1 MSLLINMPNRPST
14 KLVEALS
21 QFISPEEIEVWPDV
35 RSPEKV
41 TMALLWQHQH
51 GSLLAYKNLQ
61 GISSFGAGV
70 DFIVSDRQLPHL
82 PIARIVD
89 PMLATQMKQYVFGVI
104 QHHRLRLEEYRIKQS
119 QQLWKPRSPHKGN
132 TIAILGL
139 GQIGTEVGRFL
150 HSAGFNVIGWS
161 HSEKNIKEITSF
173 TEEDGLKKV
182 ASQADYLVCLLPLT
196 LNTEGILN
204 ESLFSL
210 MPSNGVL
217 INVARGDHLNEKDLL
232 KALNNDEIQAAYLD
246 VFQQE
251 PLTTEHPFWQHKKIS
266 ITPHVSALTSLET
279 AVEQIVANY
288 KRCQSGDEMLHRIDL
303 DKGY

>member
-1 MSLLINMPNRPST
+1 MSLLINMPNRSST
-14 KLVEALS
+14 KLVAALS

-61 GISSFGAGV
+61 AISSFGAGV

-119 QQLWKPRSPHKGN
+119 TQLWQPKGPHKGN

-161 HSEKNIKEITSF
+161 HSEKNIKDITSF
-173 TEEDGLKKV
+173 TGEVGLKKV
-182 ASQADYLVCLLPLT
+182 VSQADYLVCLLPLT
-196 LNTEGILN
+196 PSTQGILN
-204 ESLFSL
+204 KSLFSL
-210 MPSNGVL
+210 MPSYGVL
-217 INVARGDHLNEKDLL
+217 INVARGAHLNETDLL
-232 KALNNDEIQAAYLD
+232 KALNNDEIKAAYLD

-251 PLTTEHPFWQHKKIS
+251 PLTNDHPFWQHEKIT
-266 ITPHVSALTSLET
+266 ITPHVSAITSLET
-279 AVEQIVANY
+279 AVAQIVENY
-288 KRCQSGDEMLHRIDL
+288 KRCQSGEEILHSINR